1 MTRIDSYSTG
11 DKVRL
16 RSGGPLMTV
25 KAQSQSLHYCV
36 WFGPDSKLE
45 QGTFEAQMLELIEAA
60 SPETHP
66 R

>member
-1 MTRIDSYSTG
+1 MTQIDSYSTG

-25 KAQSQSLHYCV
+25 KAQSQNLHYCV
-36 WFGPDSKLE
+36 WLGPDSKLE
-45 QGTFEAQMLELIEAA
+45 QGTFEAQMLELIESANTET
-60 SPETHP
+60 SP